1 MLVFSTK
8 NRSITVKFFRFSC
21 GMNGLFEKL
30 KIIRSNGLEIAFENL
45 KMLGL
50 LVSSFSF
57 FLLYNCNF
65 SKIKMDCLEELLIL
79 GKAAEARSSLKQ
91 GLKATC

>member
-30 KIIRSNGLEIAFENL
+30 KIIRSNGLEMAFENL

-50 LVSSFSF
+50 SVSSFLF
-57 FLLYNCNF
+57 FYYTLTTSQK
-65 SKIKMDCLEELLIL
+65 SK
-79 GKAAEARSSLKQ
+79 
-91 GLKATC
+91 

>member
-1 MLVFSTK
+1 
-8 NRSITVKFFRFSC
+8 
-21 GMNGLFEKL
+21 MNGLFEKL

-65 SKIKMDCLEELLIL
+65 SKNKMDCLEELLIL

-91 GLKATC
+91 GLKVDSERNFECFSRIQI